1 MASQHGNLRL
11 LWETTSKPM
20 LPSFRRVSTAPW
32 IRDPDLWRGQHAKL
46 LKGQLVQWS
55 VCRDLAVWVLEQ
67 LDVVTTDGSP
77 ALRQGTLDGRC
88 CLLSRHK
95 CNAVG
100 GARWLVGAYA
110 KLLVGHDEG
119 NMPVY
124 EYAHRL
130 VAWACGGWSQA
141 TNVTTAKHTTQP
153 TATSSSLMPHS
164 HHSHT
169 ATHTHT
175 HTHTHGGVS
184 LQANTCLCVPNK
196 HSDSLA
202 CAL

>member
-11 LWETTSKPM
+11 LWETTSKHM

-67 LDVVTTDGSP
+67 LDAVTTDGSP

-100 GARWLVGAYA
+100 GARWLVGAYG

-141 TNVTTAKHTTQP
+141 TNVAMHRGAGMRACK
-153 TATSSSLMPHS
+153 SK
-164 HHSHT
+164 
-169 ATHTHT
+169 
-175 HTHTHGGVS
+175 
-184 LQANTCLCVPNK
+184 LCVNPYHLQWGTPSNNAQDRQRHRAKGK
-196 HSDSLA
+196 HLHPTSNTTTNS
-202 CAL
+202 